1 MSLHTI
7 EVSLPPLGKDAPT
20 IDRSGFTLL
29 RRDGDTVSKG
39 EPIACCAL
47 YVHPSRNAPVPMPYL
62 DQLDCQLVL
71 LAPISGTLSW
81 NTNLSFG
88 GWRDWIAYGST
99 AQWNEPFELGRVVG
113 DSPDESPVPHD
124 RRALICSGR
133 RVVPTSDT
141 RGGLLPGW
149 YDRVRAWSLR
159 DVTTSLIIATTCQLR
174 PAIVGETRAFH
185 EILAESTA
193 PLHVTF
199 LAETLIV
206 PTARVMY
213 ERLTRTETEWR
224 QIAAVIQRWFG
235 TLREADQALSAAHL
249 SFLLGNLGPPSPL
262 VEPVVLLNLDGLK
275 EISRPSFVLLSV
287 DSESADTYQ
296 HRALPFSISLP
307 TYIYPSLGDD
317 FRRIIEEEFHPKR
330 ESSLDELAE
339 TYRRLSEHLR
349 GNGSQ
354 LLVAN
359 SIVIERG
366 PPLSFPGALRDLSLS
381 SSHRSRLLN
390 EMLYS
395 LEQEGVLTVVDI
407 DSLSATLGVSNIPDG
422 AHGNRVFTD
431 AVRELILRH
440 VNARQNASS

>member
-1 MSLHTI
+1 MTVNTI

-47 YVHPSRNAPVPMPYL
+47 YMHPSRNAPVPMPYL

-71 LAPISGTLSW
+71 LAPVSGTVSW
-81 NTNLSFG
+81 NADLSFG
-88 GWRDWIAYGST
+88 GWRDWLAYGST
-99 AQWNEPFELGRVVG
+99 ILWKEPFQLGRVVG
-113 DSPDESPVPHD
+113 DSPGERPVPDD

-149 YDRVRAWSLR
+149 YDRVRAWSLQ
-159 DVTTSLIIATTCQLR
+159 DVTTSLVIATTCQIR

-185 EILAESTA
+185 ELLVESAT

-213 ERLTRTETEWR
+213 ERLTRTESEWR
-224 QIAAVIQRWFG
+224 RIAACIQGWFG
-235 TLREADQALSAAHL
+235 TLRESDQALSAAHL
-249 SFLLGNLGPPSPL
+249 SFLLGNLGAPSPL
-262 VEPVVLLNLDGLK
+262 EEPVVMLSLDGLK

-287 DSESADTYQ
+287 DSESADTYHHQ
-296 HRALPFSISLP
+296 ALPFSISVP
-307 TYIYPSLGDD
+307 TYSYPTLGGD
-317 FRRIIEEEFHPKR
+317 FRRILEEDFHPKR
-330 ESSLDELAE
+330 EPSLDELAD
-339 TYRRLSEHLR
+339 TYRRLSERLR
-349 GNGSQ
+349 ENGSR

-366 PPLSFPGALRDLSLS
+366 PPLSFPGALRDLSRS
-381 SSHRSRLLN
+381 SSHRGRLLN
-390 EMLYS
+390 DMLYS
-395 LEQEGVLTVVDI
+395 LEEEGILIVVDI

-422 AHGNRVFTD
+422 AHGNRVFID
-431 AVRELILRH
+431 AARELILRH
-440 VNARQNASS
+440 ANPR